1 MGPVVRPQR
10 LRGDGAPLWNRC
22 IVKTMADRRAVAW
35 GVWAVSPVALALLV
49 MLPRLASPQ
58 FGLLDNGLTL
68 RIGREI
74 VGTWWPAFHLIPET
88 GRFFPAYW
96 LAYSAI
102 FGIVGARPLAFFV
115 VNLLLFA
122 GLLAL
127 LGFMVRLGGGTRLHA
142 ALAAGLLALS
152 GPAIETFYTLSKA
165 EPLQMM
171 WVALSLL
178 AAAAAATRRQWA
190 RLGLTGLAAAFL
202 VVAHGTKETS
212 VVLLPISV
220 GWLGIERWVSRQR
233 GTYAP
238 FAVSYVAANVIAV
251 LAFLGLR
258 SYFAPLRLSD
268 GLYTRAY
275 ALSAP
280 TVGAALFRMAAWVL
294 RSFAFLL
301 PLLGV
306 AGLTVIRGRGTSR
319 RLILYAGV
327 WMGGWLAVFLPWP
340 ATFAYYLLP
349 FALGAAVLGSAVI
362 GDLAHADGHAPLVRR
377 TTAWGVLAATT
388 ILWLVTVANAVTDA
402 RVQLAVDRANADLV
416 DFLATLPTQSRV
428 VLNTAQP
435 NEYLFE
441 LPLHLSEIKRRPDIV
456 VKPIVRPWPQGPAA
470 SPVFVA
476 TPDVTN
482 RPVPTVRVAIDEFD
496 TRSVN
501 ATLHAL
507 LSGRGELVH
516 GSGQRAP
523 LFELGIHRLLCF
535 VSVAPLVDPAYCPG
549 DRGLVYWRTFAY
561 GWHVHRLARP
571 GPDGG

>member
-1 MGPVVRPQR
+1 MPPQV
-10 LRGDGAPLWNRC
+10 DGAPCGNRC
-22 IVKTMADRRAVAW
+22 IVKTMADRRAVAR
-35 GVWAVSPVALALLV
+35 GVWAVSSLALAFLV

-68 RIGREI
+68 RIGREV
-74 VGTWWPAFHLIPET
+74 VGAWWPVFHLIPET

-102 FGIVGARPLAFFV
+102 FGVVGTRPLAFFV

-127 LGFMVRLGGGTRLHA
+127 LGCMVHLGGGTRWHA

-152 GPAIETFYTLSKA
+152 VPAIETFYTLSKA

-178 AAAAAATRRQWA
+178 AAAAAASRRRLA
-190 RLGLTGLAAAFL
+190 RLGLTGLAAALL

-220 GWLGIERWVSRQR
+220 GWLAIERWMSRQR
-233 GTYAP
+233 GPYAS
-238 FAVSYVAANVIAV
+238 FTATYVAANVIAA
-251 LAFLGLR
+251 LAFLGVR
-258 SYFAPLRLSD
+258 SYFAPLPLSD
-268 GLYTRAY
+268 GWYTRAY
-275 ALSAP
+275 ALSVP
-280 TVGAALFRMAAWVL
+280 TVGAALFRMAAWGL
-294 RSFAFLL
+294 RAFAFLL

-306 AGLTVIRGRGTSR
+306 GALTVIRGHGTSR

-349 FALGAAVLGSAVI
+349 FALGASVLGGVVI
-362 GDLAHADGHAPLVRR
+362 GDLARADGGHAPPVRR
-377 TTAWGVLAATT
+377 ATAWGVLAATT

-402 RVQLAVDRANADLV
+402 RVQLAVDRANAELV
-416 DFLATLPTQSRV
+416 DFLATLPSQSRV
-428 VLNTAQP
+428 VLNTARP

-456 VKPIVRPWPQGPAA
+456 VKPVGRPWPQEPAA

-476 TPDVTN
+476 TPGVTN

-496 TRSVN
+496 TTNVN

-507 LSGRGELVH
+507 LGRRGELVH

-523 LFELGIHRLLCF
+523 LLELGIHRLLCF
-535 VSVAPLVDPAYCPG
+535 VSVTPLVEPAYCPG
-549 DRGLVYWRTFAY
+549 DQGLVNWRTFAY
-561 GWHVHRLARP
+561 GWHVHRLERP
-571 GPDGG
+571 APGDG